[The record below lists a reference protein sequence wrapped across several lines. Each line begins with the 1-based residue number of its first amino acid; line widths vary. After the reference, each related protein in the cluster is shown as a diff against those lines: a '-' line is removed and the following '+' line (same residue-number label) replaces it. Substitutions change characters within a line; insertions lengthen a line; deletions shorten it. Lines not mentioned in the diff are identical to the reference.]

1 MFKMV
6 LNKIK
11 SHHFLVYTKFCGVNI
26 AITAAFLV
34 RDIEDLNVKL
44 GKDAKNRAL
53 RANTQWLPHTTAFTG
68 GEAIKHSYRAK

>member
-1 MFKMV
+1 
-6 LNKIK
+6 
-11 SHHFLVYTKFCGVNI
+11 
-26 AITAAFLV
+26 
-34 RDIEDLNVKL
+34 L